1 MGTVTIPMRV
11 GNDWRQA
18 ENHRTHLDPYHGD
31 AVARV
36 PDNAPDEVAA
46 AVSAARAAL
55 DRVPPAHE
63 RADYLRRVAGL
74 VRRDADKIARAMTR
88 ETGKPITDSTTEVAR
103 SAKTLEIAAEEAVRI
118 EGQYVPIDAT
128 PMGAGKLALLQRH
141 PVGVVAAITP
151 FNAPVNLACHKLGPA
166 IAAGNAVVL
175 KASPAAS
182 LCIHMLVELFVEAGL
197 EPGVINTV
205 YGDAA
210 GAYLVGD
217 PGVDF
222 ISFTGSSAVARKISA
237 VSGLRRMTLELGGN
251 GWTIVDQGSD
261 TRTITSLCAMNSMR
275 LAGQSCISV
284 QNVAVHR
291 SLFNGFAESVAAR
304 AAGMS
309 VGDPHLKETQIGT
322 LIDEAAAIR
331 VEGMAARAIDAGAK
345 PLLTGT
351 RTGAQLT
358 PTVLVGPSPDAE
370 IVMNEIFGP
379 VVSILPFDDIS
390 DVFEWVNASGY
401 GLQTGLFTPSIDTMM
416 KASRTLRTGGL
427 IVNGSSTWRT
437 DDLPYG
443 GVGESGM
450 GREGPKYAIREMTE
464 ERLMVFNL

>member
-1 MGTVTIPMRV
+1 MEPIVIPMLV
-11 GNDWRQA
+11 DGAWRTA
-18 ENHRTHLDPYHGD
+18 ESYRDRLDPYHGTV
-31 AVARV
+31 VAKV
-36 PDNAPDEVAA
+36 PDNSPVEVAT
-46 AVSAARAAL
+46 AVKSAKAAL
-55 DRVPPAHE
+55 ANVPPAHE
-63 RADYLRRVAGL
+63 RADYLRRVADL
-74 VRRDADKIARAMTR
+74 VRRDTNKIADAMTR

-118 EGQYVPIDAT
+118 EGQHAPIDAT
-128 PMGAGKLALLQRH
+128 PMGAGKLALLQRY

-166 IAAGNAVVL
+166 IAAGNTVVL

-210 GAYLVGD
+210 GAHLVGD

-222 ISFTGSSAVARKISA
+222 ISFTGSSAVAHKISA

-251 GWTIVDQGSD
+251 GWTIVDKGSD
-261 TRTITSLCAMNSMR
+261 ISSITTLCAMNSMR

-284 QNVAVHR
+284 QNVAVHS
-291 SLFNGFAESVAAR
+291 SLFDGFAESVAET
-304 AAGMS
+304 AAQMT
-309 VGDPHLKETQIGT
+309 VGDPHRPETQIGT
-322 LIDEAAAIR
+322 LIDEAAAVR
-331 VEGMAARAIDAGAK
+331 VEGMAARAVQAGAT
-345 PLLTGT
+345 PLLMGA
-351 RTGAQLT
+351 RVGAQLT
-358 PTVLVGPSPDAE
+358 PTVLVGPAPDAE

-379 VVSILPFDDIS
+379 VVSVLPFDDIG
-390 DVFEWVNASGY
+390 DVIEWVNASGY
-401 GLQTGLFTPSIDTMM
+401 GLQTGLFTPSLETMM

-464 ERLMVFNL
+464 ERLMVVNL